1 MLHVDWIKIFIK
13 NFKACINLASIV
25 ETLGII
31 MAQKAIREY
40 SAKKLLSDHWDR
52 YFPKFNYNFKSI
64 LVKNGQGLKDAAE
77 KTAWIKNEGLVVK
90 PDMLFGK
97 RGLNQLVFLK
107 HQVPGDVNLKMA
119 ADWIDS
125 STQKEKTLICG
136 TIGRLNAFIVEPFVS
151 HKQSEEYYISC
162 TTTADADVLYLSAHG
177 GVEVEQNWDKVNEI
191 PIPLDLPEDKI
202 FDLIYQNVPKE
213 IEEKEKIAE
222 FAASFYKFFKEMH
235 FSYLELNPFILKER
249 DLYILDG
256 VAKLDDTAR
265 FLMGNAWDEIEFP
278 PAFGEREQTLVEK
291 NIESLD
297 SKSGASLKLTI
308 LNPAG
313 LVWTLVAGGGASVVY
328 ADSIANLWGVG
339 ELANYG
345 EYSGNPTTE
354 ETYFYAKGVLELM
367 TQKQDAQNRD
377 KVLIIGGSIAN
388 FTDVAKTFDGII
400 KAFKEMADA
409 MKEVGVK
416 IYVRRGGPNYEI
428 GLKNI
433 ETAATHLGLPIK
445 VYGPETHL
453 TDIVRQAL
461 VMQNEGVTS

>member
-1 MLHVDWIKIFIK
+1 
-13 NFKACINLASIV
+13 
-25 ETLGII
+25 

-40 SAKKLLSDHWDR
+40 SAKKLLSNQWKN
-52 YFPKFNYNFKSI
+52 YFPKFKYNFKSV
-64 LVKNGQGLKDAAE
+64 LVQNGAELETLSKDHV
-77 KTAWIKNEGLVVK
+77 WIQNEGLVVK

-97 RGLNQLVFLK
+97 RGLNQLVFLQNK
-107 HQVPGDVNLKMA
+107 KPGDINLKMA
-119 ADWIDS
+119 TDWIDS
-125 STQKEKTLICG
+125 SSQNEKTLICG
-136 TIGRLNAFIVEPFVS
+136 TVGKLNAFIVEPFVS

-162 TTTADADVLYLSAHG
+162 TTTAECDVLYLSAHG
-177 GVEVEQNWDKVNEI
+177 GIEVEKNWEKVKEI
-191 PIPLDLPEDKI
+191 QIPLDIKDKALLK
-202 FDLIYQNVPKE
+202 LILKEMPDE

-222 FAASFYKFFKEMH
+222 FALSFYLFFKEMH
-235 FSYLELNPFILKER
+235 FCYLELNPFILKDRE
-249 DLYILDG
+249 LYILDV
-256 VAKLDDTAR
+256 VARIDDTAR
-265 FLMGNAWDEIEFP
+265 FLMLNAWGDLEFP
-278 PAFGEREQTLVEK
+278 PAFGEKEPTLIEK
-291 NIESLD
+291 NIQKLD
-297 SKSGASLKLTI
+297 EKSGASLKLTI
-308 LNPAG
+308 LNPEG

-354 ETYFYAKGVLELM
+354 ETYYYTKGVLDLM
-367 TQKQDAQNRD
+367 TQKKDVRGRN

-400 KAFKEMADA
+400 QAFKEMHDK
-409 MKEVGVK
+409 MKEVGVR

-433 ETAATHLGLPIK
+433 ETAATQLGLPIK

-461 VMQNEGVTS
+461 VMHKEGVNS